1 MITLPHNIQLNAAA
15 IDSIRD
21 YKKSSEKTDL
31 NSKKIITGGRNYDDP
46 LNKWPV
52 RGLAYTNEL
61 GAALSEIAPVLGIL
75 LWIPALLYF
84 GADIYD
90 KYKNDKTSF
99 DPDSK
104 RGTKQAVF
112 QLLASV
118 LLPTGSVMLGQ
129 KIASKLGVFRKKGI
143 SLQEEENLANFT
155 LRFIERRNLN
165 DYKNNREQFKN
176 EYFTSLFNKLNDDSR
191 KRKLTNPVRKLTDKI
206 ASMYSDDSNSCIASF
221 FKKYSSPVRKA
232 AKRKKLEPL
241 AQKLINKIFELEE
254 NLYNNKKPKE
264 FSNKMF
270 AKFQKA
276 KEILKRDPE
285 FSANHIEYA
294 IKDSIKAFEHAKIF
308 KQKMLKTIGGFAALG
323 LAVKPIDNFVEHV
336 IIQKFVEP
344 GLMMI
349 DDHNF
354 RKKLDN

>member
-1 MITLPHNIQLNAAA
+1 MITSPHNIHFDAVGTIRNNTQFN
-15 IDSIRD
+15 DSGT
-21 YKKSSEKTDL
+21 KSLEKIV
-31 NSKKIITGGRNYDDP
+31 SAGKNYDDP

-61 GAALSEIAPVLGIL
+61 GAALSEIAPTLGVL

-90 KYKNDKTSF
+90 KYKNDQTSF
-99 DPDSK
+99 NPDSK

-118 LLPTGSVMLGQ
+118 LLPTSAVMAGQKAASMLGV
-129 KIASKLGVFRKKGI
+129 LRKKGI
-143 SLQEEENLANFT
+143 SLQEEENIANFT
-155 LRFIERRNLN
+155 LKFIERRNLN
-165 DYKNNREQFKN
+165 DYTNNHEKFKN
-176 EYFTSLFNKLNDDSR
+176 EYFTSFFNKFEDDAR
-191 KRKLTNPVRKLTDKI
+191 KYKLTNPFQKLIDKT
-206 ASMYSDDSNSCIASF
+206 ASMYDKNDNLSIASF
-221 FKKYSSPVRKA
+221 LKKFTSSARKN
-232 AKRKKLEPL
+232 AKREKLKPL
-241 AQKLINKIFELEE
+241 AENLINKIFELEE
-254 NLYNNKKPKE
+254 TLYHNRKPKD

-270 AKFQKA
+270 SKFQKA
-276 KEILKRDPE
+276 KELLKLDPE

-294 IKDSIKAFEHAKIF
+294 IKDSIKAFEHSKIF

-323 LAVKPIDNFVEHV
+323 LAVKPIDDFVEHV
-336 IIQKFVEP
+336 IIKKFVEP

-354 RKKLDN
+354 RKKLNT